1 MATDADQPP
10 DVTDAERAALHRVEL
25 AVEWLQRAQGTLI
38 AFHHA
43 VGHAMDHLAEA
54 ETELRDCG
62 EGDLA
67 DDLRHDYLPRGVVD
81 EERWSYDVLESYQA
95 GFLRPMV
102 DFERRS
108 RDRIADG
115 HRHVAERRQ
124 EREWK
129 RRAGD
134 R

>member
-1 MATDADQPP
+1 MATGSGRTP
-10 DVTDAERAALHRVEL
+10 DLTDAECDALHRVEL
-25 AVEWLQRAQGTLI
+25 AVEWLQRAQGNLI

-62 EGDLA
+62 QDDLA
-67 DDLRHDYLPRGVVD
+67 DDLRDDYLPRGVVD

-102 DFERRS
+102 DFERQA

-129 RRAGD
+129 GRAGD